1 VSMPQNR
8 PPTAPSG
15 DANDRNERSGS
26 PSAGGEQ
33 EGEKTLPRGRIPSFA
48 PSGPFNDISRE
59 PTVRW
64 GEAPTR
70 RLIFQSYA
78 EQHELEV
85 KRLQERLALLEE
97 TLPHLADMLAVVEQR
112 YTLLVR
118 NHATLTASARREL
131 ARLVEHLPGGIARFQ
146 AERAEIAELPQRIEY
161 HKRAARVWRKRAA
174 LEV

>member
-1 VSMPQNR
+1 MQRGR
-8 PPTAPSG
+8 PPTTPPG
-15 DANDRNERSGS
+15 DTNDRNEGGS
-26 PSAGGEQ
+26 PLASGEQ

-48 PSGPFNDISRE
+48 PSVPFHDISRE

-70 RLIFQSYA
+70 RLVFQSYA

-97 TLPHLADMLAVVEQR
+97 TLSQQANMLAALGRR

-118 NHATLTASARREL
+118 NHAMLTASERREL
-131 ARLVEHLPGGIARFQ
+131 ARLVEHLPGGIAKFQ
-146 AERAEIAELPQRIEY
+146 AERTEITELPQRINY
-161 HKRAARVWRKRAA
+161 HVRATLVWRKRAA
-174 LEV
+174 LEPSS